1 MKKALI
7 SLIIITIFI
16 TASPITT
23 TGATTTGPG
32 YQVIPDE
39 AIRLRILA
47 NSNGEDD
54 QELKREVRDK
64 VNAEITTWV
73 EKLTSI
79 EAARQLIERRI
90 GEVEKIVAD
99 TLENANVNQS
109 YQVEY
114 DEQVEFPTKL
124 YGSYIYP
131 AGTYEAIL
139 ITLGAGKGDN
149 WWCVLFPPLCFLDFA
164 NGTTTASAAESE
176 QDTTV
181 QSASREVEV
190 DFILVKI
197 WNSIKNLFS

>member
-23 TGATTTGPG
+23 TGATTTGPE

-47 NSNGEDD
+47 NSNGEAD
-54 QELKREVRDK
+54 QELKREIRDK
-64 VNAEITTWV
+64 VNEEITTWV

-79 EAARQLIERRI
+79 ESARTLIERRI
-90 GEVEKIVAD
+90 GEVEKIVAE
-99 TLENANVNQS
+99 TLENAEVDQA
-109 YQVEY
+109 YQVKY
-114 DEQVEFPTKL
+114 DDRVEFPTKL
-124 YGSYIYP
+124 YGNFIYP

-149 WWCVLFPPLCFLDFA
+149 WWCVLFPPLCFLDFG
-164 NGTTTASAAESE
+164 NGTSTASAADAGQE
-176 QDTTV
+176 T
-181 QSASREVEV
+181 SAQPGTQEVEV
-190 DFILVKI
+190 EFFLLKV
-197 WNSIKNLFS
+197 WNQIKSLFS

>member
-7 SLIIITIFI
+7 TLLIISIII
-16 TASPITT
+16 VASPITT
-23 TGATTTGPG
+23 TGAASTGPD

-79 EAARQLIERRI
+79 ETARQLIERRI
-90 GEVEKIVAD
+90 GEVENIVAE
-99 TLENANVNQS
+99 TLENANVNQA
-109 YQVEY
+109 YHVEY
-114 DEQVEFPTKL
+114 DQQVDFPTKL
-124 YGSYIYP
+124 YGNYIYP

-164 NGTTTASAAESE
+164 NGTTTASAAEAD
-176 QDTTV
+176 QDTTA
-181 QSASREVEV
+181 QPASQEVEV
-190 DFILVKI
+190 DFFLVKV
-197 WNSIKNLFS
+197 WNSLKNLFS

>member
-7 SLIIITIFI
+7 TLLIISIII
-16 TASPITT
+16 VASPITT
-23 TGATTTGPG
+23 TGAATTGPD

-79 EAARQLIERRI
+79 ETARQLIERRI
-90 GEVEKIVAD
+90 SEVEKIVAE
-99 TLENANVNQS
+99 TLENANVNQA
-109 YQVEY
+109 YQVKY
-114 DEQVEFPTKL
+114 DEQVDFPTKL
-124 YGSYIYP
+124 YGNYIYP

-164 NGTTTASAAESE
+164 NGTTTASAAEAG
-176 QDTTV
+176 QDTTA
-181 QSASREVEV
+181 QPASQEVEV
-190 DFILVKI
+190 DFFLVKI